1 MSPLRQ
7 LWWSLVV
14 LRMPLWIPHTCC
26 SLQKSL
32 TNKSSAAAAGGDVTP
47 ATMTASLHLLHI
59 TEDAMGETR
68 KSRDLAFD
76 SPHHKWN
83 TVYYEQ
89 MNFISADSVVLLFTD
104 AMTSKEQPE
113 REDLN
118 VIRSELLWIYIIQY
132 LVISAGYDP

>member
-1 MSPLRQ
+1 
-7 LWWSLVV
+7 
-14 LRMPLWIPHTCC
+14 
-26 SLQKSL
+26 
-32 TNKSSAAAAGGDVTP
+32 
-47 ATMTASLHLLHI
+47 
-59 TEDAMGETR
+59 
-68 KSRDLAFD
+68 
-76 SPHHKWN
+76 
-83 TVYYEQ
+83 